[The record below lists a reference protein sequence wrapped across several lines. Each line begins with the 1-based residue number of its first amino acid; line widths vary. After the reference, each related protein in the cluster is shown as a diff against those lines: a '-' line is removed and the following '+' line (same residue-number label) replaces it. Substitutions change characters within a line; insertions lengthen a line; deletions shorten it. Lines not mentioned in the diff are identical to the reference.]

1 MVTRSDIV
9 GELVVRGPHIMQ
21 GYWNRPEETAEVL
34 KSHPVLGEILRTGD
48 LFKMD
53 EEGFLYFVARK
64 DDMIKVSGERVSPR
78 EVEKVLSEIP
88 DVMEAS
94 VIGVPDEILGAA
106 VKAFVVLR
114 QGSSLNSADIIRL
127 SARSL
132 EIFMVPK
139 EVKIMT
145 SLPQSLH
152 GKTAKRDLI

>member
-1 MVTRSDIV
+1 
-9 GELVVRGPHIMQ
+9 
-21 GYWNRPEETAEVL
+21 
-34 KSHPVLGEILRTGD
+34 
-48 LFKMD
+48 MD
-53 EEGFLYFVARK
+53 EEGFLYFVARG
-64 DDMIKVSGERVSPR
+64 DEMIKVSGERVSPR

-88 DVMEAS
+88 DVLEAS

-114 QGSSLNSADIIRL
+114 DGSSLNSADIIRL

-145 SLPQSLH
+145 SLPQSAH
-152 GKTAKRDLI
+152 GKTAKKELK